1 MSGAGAVAMDLRM
14 LFPILA
20 ALAAQLAAPPTAPES
35 LARGRAIA
43 FAEALESGAALPDA
57 SPRLVLRSY
66 FRPRYDWKDSNPAE
80 LRAAL
85 AGCRRGE
92 AWAYIYGPR
101 MQLVALRYHCPSDP
115 QSVRWPV
122 LEQEIDD
129 GQITRAWVATGPREL
144 ERAKVRDSR
153 PQSPRDSTFAADR
166 AAALAA
172 VSALQAGRTILPNA
186 RPGLNIS
193 YRDHIAS
200 KWSPT
205 ASAPMLG
212 GLLAGCRA
220 GPYES
225 EPRRWLG
232 SRLAIVTFACPADRK
247 PHPEMAILLE
257 LLDGRVQSLRLEAGP
272 PPAPAVIRPA
282 Q

>member
-1 MSGAGAVAMDLRM
+1 M
-14 LFPILA
+14 LLATLA
-20 ALAAQLAAPPTAPES
+20 AVAAQLAAPPAASEG

-43 FAEALESGAALPDA
+43 FADALESGAALPGA
-57 SPRLVLRSY
+57 SPKLVLRSY
-66 FRPRYDWKDSNPAE
+66 FRPRYSWTNSDPAE

-92 AWAYIYGPR
+92 AWVYIYGPR
-101 MQLVALRYHCPSDP
+101 AQLVALRYHCPSDP

-122 LEQEIDD
+122 LEQEIEN

-144 ERAKVRDSR
+144 ERGKIRQSRPDAARDS
-153 PQSPRDSTFAADR
+153 SFADDR
-166 AAALAA
+166 AAALGAI
-172 VSALQAGRTILPNA
+172 SALQAGKTILTHA
-186 RPGLNIS
+186 RPGLKPS

-200 KWSPT
+200 KWSES
-205 ASAPMLG
+205 ASAAILR

-220 GPYES
+220 GPYEA
-225 EPRRWLG
+225 EPSRWLG
-232 SRLAIVTFACPADRK
+232 SRLAIVPFACPADRK

-272 PPAPAVIRPA
+272 PPTPAVIRPA